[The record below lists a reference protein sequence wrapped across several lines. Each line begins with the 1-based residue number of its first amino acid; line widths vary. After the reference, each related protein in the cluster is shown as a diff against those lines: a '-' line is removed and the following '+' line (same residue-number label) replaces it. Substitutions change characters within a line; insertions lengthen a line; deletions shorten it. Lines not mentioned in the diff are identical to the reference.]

1 MNIPLNIDWQQILL
15 HLFNFAILAAG
26 LYLLLYKP
34 VKEFMDKR
42 TDYYQKLDA
51 EAKKNIQDAEGMKVD
66 YENRLTLT
74 EQEIAE
80 KKTEADREL
89 EQMKQQ
95 KLQEA
100 TEEAARIVSEAR
112 GKAKKEKE
120 KLLADAGE
128 QIADTAISAAKKLVK
143 DTISQ
148 EQEKALFEDI
158 LKKAGESG
166 GN

>member
-34 VKEFMDKR
+34 VKDFMEKR
-42 TDYYQKLDA
+42 TEYYKKMDA
-51 EAKKNIQDAEGMKVD
+51 EAKQGVRDAESMKAE
-66 YENRLTLT
+66 YEKRLASTG
-74 EQEIAE
+74 QEIAG
-80 KKTEADREL
+80 KKAEADREL

-95 KLQEA
+95 KLKEA
-100 TEEAARIVSEAR
+100 SEEAERIVSEAR
-112 GKAKKEKE
+112 VKAEKEKE

-128 QIADTAISAAKKLVK
+128 QIADTAIAAAKKLVK

-148 EQEKALFEDI
+148 EQEKALFEEI
-158 LKKAGESG
+158 LKKAGESC

>member
-34 VKEFMDKR
+34 VKDFMEKR
-42 TDYYQKLDA
+42 MDYYQKLNT
-51 EAKKNIQDAEGMKVD
+51 EAKRDIQDAESMKIE
-66 YENRLTLT
+66 YEKRLALT

-80 KKTEADREL
+80 KKAEADKEL
-89 EQMKQQ
+89 EQQKRQ

-100 TEEAARIVSEAR
+100 QEEADRILSEAR
-112 GKAKKEKE
+112 VKAEKEKE
-120 KLLADAGE
+120 KLLEDTRE

-143 DTISQ
+143 DAISQ
-148 EQEKALFEDI
+148 EQEKVLFEEI
-158 LKKAGESG
+158 LKKAGESC